1 MGNPAK
7 NKILHLLVFV
17 LLLIIFFPM
26 SCAYDTEF
34 TYINDQ
40 IIALNNRVQKLEESI
55 EQVDQRID
63 TSINTKVTKQLD
75 TINSNQAGM
84 MVDIDRLKRD
94 ISEIGGRVEDNE
106 HIIKRS
112 VEKDLSQQDSIHAE
126 IEKLSD
132 ILPRIEKL
140 ETMVKQQGEY
150 LGLET
155 AEAMKTEHP
164 ATETVPGQPAA
175 TTAVTT
181 AVSQGQKSIEEEA
194 YNDALSLYRSEK
206 YEQSIDAF
214 TRFLSEYPKSD
225 LADNA
230 QYWIG
235 ECFMALKQYDR
246 AILAYNKA
254 IKDYPKGNK
263 VPNAMLR
270 QALAFLEINDKTS
283 TKIVLKQLIKQF
295 PGSNEAKIAEN
306 KLKAID

>member
-1 MGNPAK
+1 MA
-7 NKILHLLVFV
+7 
-17 LLLIIFFPM
+17 
-26 SCAYDTEF
+26 D
-34 TYINDQ
+34 
-40 IIALNNRVQKLEESI
+40 
-55 EQVDQRID
+55 VDQ
-63 TSINTKVTKQLD
+63 
-75 TINSNQAGM
+75 
-84 MVDIDRLKRD
+84 LKRD
-94 ISEIGGRVEDNE
+94 ISEIRGRVEDNE
-106 HIIKRS
+106 NNIKHF
-112 VEKDLSQQDSIHAE
+112 VEKDLSEQDSIRTE
-126 IEKLSD
+126 MDKLSG

-140 ETMVKQQGEY
+140 ETMVKQQGDY
-150 LGLET
+150 LGLEPS
-155 AEAMKTEHP
+155 EAMKPEQP
-164 ATETVPGQPAA
+164 ATETVPVQP
-175 TTAVTT
+175 TVTPT
-181 AVSQGQKSIEEEA
+181 GPPAVSQGKKSIEEEA
-194 YNDALSLYRSEK
+194 YNAALSLYRNEK

-283 TKIVLKQLIKQF
+283 TKIVLRQLIKQF
-295 PGSNEAKIAEN
+295 PGSNEAKIAES